1 MGEDA
6 AKRRAELT
14 DFHAQA
20 QRRRAEQ
27 DSAKAQVLLD
37 RFVEQARQEGLPT
50 EELTARPWTGRGR
63 YRTGIVGW
71 YLRRDGSIGVDQ
83 EARFYVLV
91 VPPVPFGRLRTVR
104 LQPAPPPLDAGRG
117 GRDGEAAD
125 LPTLLE
131 ERLHWP
137 GPLHG

>member
-1 MGEDA
+1 MADDA
-6 AKRRAELT
+6 AQRRAELA

-20 QRRRAEQ
+20 QRRRDEQ

-37 RFVEQARQEGLPT
+37 RFVERAAQTGLPT
-50 EELTARPWTGRGR
+50 EKLRARPWTGRGS
-63 YRTGIVGW
+63 YRTGLVGW
-71 YLRRDGSIGVDQ
+71 YLRRDRAIGVDTDG
-83 EARFYVLV
+83 RFYVLV
-91 VPPVPFGRLRTVR
+91 VPPVRFGRLRAVR
-104 LQPAPPPLDAGRG
+104 VQPSPPPLDAGRG

-131 ERLHWP
+131 ERFQWR